1 MMDIEQA
8 RVESQALLEDG
19 RMFGVARELFDP
31 SDGRRM
37 GVEMRYVAQRMKGAM
52 SSLLLGFLALSIAAC
67 LTSPATADQSLSEK
81 SQNPIG
87 DLISVPFQNNT
98 NFGAG
103 TLDKTQNV
111 MLFQPVAPI
120 SLDPDWNLIVRP
132 ITPFTYQ
139 PPLFPGD
146 SYDFGIGDI
155 QLQTYFV
162 PKKTVPVPGGAI
174 TWGVGPVLQAKT
186 ATDPRLGT
194 GKWSAGAGGVV
205 FFAIKPFTF
214 GALLNNI
221 WSFAGDSDR
230 ANVNSMTLQPF
241 INYNMKDGWYLV
253 SSPVMTANW
262 EATSGNRFTIPL
274 GGGFGRV
281 FNIGKQPIN
290 AFVQAFGYAD
300 KPAGGPDWTLRAQ
313 WNFLFPIN

>member
-1 MMDIEQA
+1 M
-8 RVESQALLEDG
+8 
-19 RMFGVARELFDP
+19 
-31 SDGRRM
+31 
-37 GVEMRYVAQRMKGAM
+37 
-52 SSLLLGFLALSIAAC
+52 
-67 LTSPATADQSLSEK
+67 TS
-81 SQNPIG
+81 
-87 DLISVPFQNNT
+87 
-98 NFGAG
+98 
-103 TLDKTQNV
+103 
-111 MLFQPVAPI
+111 
-120 SLDPDWNLIVRP
+120 R
-132 ITPFTYQ
+132 
-139 PPLFPGD
+139 
-146 SYDFGIGDI
+146 
-155 QLQTYFV
+155 
-162 PKKTVPVPGGAI
+162 
-174 TWGVGPVLQAKT
+174 
-186 ATDPRLGT
+186 
-194 GKWSAGAGGVV
+194 
-205 FFAIKPFTF
+205 

>member
-98 NFGAG
+98 NFGVG

>member
-1 MMDIEQA
+1 
-8 RVESQALLEDG
+8 
-19 RMFGVARELFDP
+19 
-31 SDGRRM
+31 
-37 GVEMRYVAQRMKGAM
+37 MRLGHVMKEAKSAYLRGP
-52 SSLLLGFLALSIAAC
+52 LALSIAAC
-67 LTSPATADQSLSEK
+67 LTSPAAAQHSIAEK

-87 DLISVPFQNNT
+87 DLISVPFQNNA
-98 NFGAG
+98 NFGVG

-111 MLFQPVAPI
+111 TLFQPVAPI

-139 PPLFPGD
+139 PALFPGD

-155 QLQTYFV
+155 QLQTYLV
-162 PKKTVPVPGGAI
+162 PKKTVPVPGGSFI
-174 TWGVGPVLQAKT
+174 WGVGPVLQAKT

-230 ANVNSMTLQPF
+230 ADVNLMTFQPF
-241 INYNMKDGWYLV
+241 INYNMKDGWFLT

-281 FNIGKQPIN
+281 FKIGKQPIN
-290 AFVQAFGYAD
+290 AQIQAFGYAD
-300 KPAGGPDWTLRAQ
+300 KPAGGPDWTLRTQ
-313 WNFLFPIN
+313 WTFLFPINN

>member
-1 MMDIEQA
+1 MDIEQA

-98 NFGAG
+98 NFGVG

>member
-1 MMDIEQA
+1 
-8 RVESQALLEDG
+8 
-19 RMFGVARELFDP
+19 
-31 SDGRRM
+31 
-37 GVEMRYVAQRMKGAM
+37 MRLGHVMKEAKSAFLRG
-52 SSLLLGFLALSIAAC
+52 LLALSIAAC
-67 LTSPATADQSLSEK
+67 LTSPATAVDHSLTEK

-98 NFGAG
+98 NFGTG

-111 MLFQPVAPI
+111 TLFQPVAPI

-132 ITPFTYQ
+132 ITPITYQ
-139 PPLFPGD
+139 PPLFPTD

-155 QLQTYFV
+155 QLQTYLV
-162 PKKTVPVPGGAI
+162 PKKVVPVPGGSFI
-174 TWGVGPVLQAKT
+174 WGVGPVLQAKT

-194 GKWSAGAGGVV
+194 GKWSAGAGGVL

-230 ANVNSMTLQPF
+230 ANVNLMTFQPF
-241 INYNMKDGWYLV
+241 INYNMPDGWFLV

-281 FNIGKQPIN
+281 FKIGKQPIN
-290 AFVQAFGYAD
+290 AQIQAFGYAD
-300 KPAGGPDWTLRAQ
+300 KPAGGPDWTLRTQ
-313 WNFLFPIN
+313 WTFLFPINN

>member
-1 MMDIEQA
+1 
-8 RVESQALLEDG
+8 
-19 RMFGVARELFDP
+19 MFGVARELFDP

-98 NFGAG
+98 NFGVG

>member
-1 MMDIEQA
+1 
-8 RVESQALLEDG
+8 
-19 RMFGVARELFDP
+19 
-31 SDGRRM
+31 M

-87 DLISVPFQNNT
+87 DLISVPFQNNA
-98 NFGAG
+98 NFGVG
-103 TLDKTQNV
+103 TLDKTQNIMV
-111 MLFQPVAPI
+111 FQPVAPI

-132 ITPFTYQ
+132 ITPITYQ
-139 PPLFPGD
+139 PALFPGD
-146 SYDFGIGDI
+146 SDDFGIGDI
-155 QLQTYFV
+155 QLQTYLV
-162 PKKTVPVPGGAI
+162 PKKVVPIPGGSFI
-174 TWGVGPVLQAKT
+174 WGVGPVLQAKT

-194 GKWSAGAGGVV
+194 GKWSAGTGSVV
-205 FFAIKPFTF
+205 FFDIKPFTF

-230 ANVNSMTLQPF
+230 VNVNLMTLQPF
-241 INYNMKDGWYLV
+241 INYNMKDGWYLT
-253 SSPVMTANW
+253 STPVMTANW

-290 AFVQAFGYAD
+290 AQIQAFGYAD
-300 KPAGGPDWTLRAQ
+300 KPEGGPHWTLRTQ
-313 WNFLFPIN
+313 WTFLFPIN

>member
-52 SSLLLGFLALSIAAC
+52 SALLLGFLALSIAAC

>member
-1 MMDIEQA
+1 MDFA
-8 RVESQALLEDG
+8 TA
-19 RMFGVARELFDP
+19 
-31 SDGRRM
+31 
-37 GVEMRYVAQRMKGAM
+37 MKHAK
-52 SSLLLGFLALSIAAC
+52 SAPLLGLLALSIAAC
-67 LTSPATADQSLSEK
+67 LTSPAAAQANHSLTEK

-87 DLISVPFQNNT
+87 DLITVPFQNTT
-98 NFGAG
+98 NFGVG

-111 MLFQPVAPI
+111 LLFEPVAPI

-132 ITPFTYQ
+132 ITPITYQ
-139 PPLFPGD
+139 PALFPGD

-155 QLQTYFV
+155 QLQTYLV
-162 PKKTVPVPGGAI
+162 PKKTVPVPGGSFI
-174 TWGVGPVLQAKT
+174 WGVGPVLQAKT

-205 FFAIKPFTF
+205 FFAVKPFTY

-230 ANVNSMTLQPF
+230 ANVNLMTLQPF
-241 INYNMKDGWYLV
+241 INYNMKDGWYLT

-281 FNIGKQPIN
+281 FKIGDQPIS
-290 AFVQAFGYAD
+290 AYIQAFGYAD
-300 KPAGGPDWTLRAQ
+300 KPEGGPDWSLRTQ
-313 WNFLFPIN
+313 WTFLFSVNN